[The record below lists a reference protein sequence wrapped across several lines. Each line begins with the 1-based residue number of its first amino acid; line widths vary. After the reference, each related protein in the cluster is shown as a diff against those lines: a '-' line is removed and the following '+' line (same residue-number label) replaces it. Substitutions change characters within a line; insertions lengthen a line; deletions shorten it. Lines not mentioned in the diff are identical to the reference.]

1 MICHRW
7 TVDVYFFLWCISFN
21 RFPTVMRFMSWSL
34 INNMTCVHCCCSI
47 GRYTRDL
54 PRYTVDSLVDSAFS
68 VWARASG
75 LTFVRS
81 HTRSADIMV
90 EFLTNRESVILLNT
104 GRGWTI
110 LTCGLHSLSHAHRV
124 KTPFTDIWCI
134 TQITIW
140 FSSHLSAKQ
149 DSVITHWLLIS
160 TDSLWGGEQRPVIFF
175 WHETKLF
182 SLRFLFHVYI
192 MKNMETCIHSMD
204 PEAHWL
210 TLSAQVWASEG
221 TRTLTTMSTGQ
232 QEKQVLDWRRS
243 EVNRYTYKTVIYLDE
258 FSPSCCRF

>member
-1 MICHRW
+1 MRSLLLQHW
-7 TVDVYFFLWCISFN
+7 QVHP
-21 RFPTVMRFMSWSL
+21 RFTPL
-34 INNMTCVHCCCSI
+34 H
-47 GRYTRDL
+47 
-54 PRYTVDSLVDSAFS
+54 
-68 VWARASG
+68 
-75 LTFVRS
+75 
-81 HTRSADIMV
+81 
-90 EFLTNRESVILLNT
+90 
-104 GRGWTI
+104 
-110 LTCGLHSLSHAHRV
+110 CGLSGWLSFQRLGPSQRSDICQVTHPQRWHHGGVSDQSWVCHFASHRTGMDNINMWAAQLESRSQSENTFHWYLV
-124 KTPFTDIWCI
+124 YNANHN
-134 TQITIW
+134 W

-232 QEKQVLDWRRS
+232 QEKQVLDWRSS